1 MLGDGIGDGLI
12 GGGEQADPPTGL
24 LLRREKVEDGLVVGQ
39 QGCVEGDAP
48 GGRRALEGRLALPQ
62 PAAEAVQRE
71 RFVPRAGENRFVE
84 RVGLHQRAVE
94 VDREGG
100 RSFGLHAVHL
110 CRAGDRRGV
119 SRGGVGHGR
128 QNPARR
134 EVLSLL
140 AP

>member
-24 LLRREKVEDGLVVGQ
+24 LLRHEIVEDGLVVGQ
-39 QGCVEGDAP
+39 QGRVEGDAP

-71 RFVPRAGENRFVE
+71 RFVPRAGEDRFVE

-100 RSFGLHAVHL
+100 GPSASTPYTFAV
-110 CRAGDRRGV
+110 RATAEASDEAASV
-119 SRGGVGHGR
+119 TEGR
-128 QNPARR
+128 TRPGAK
-134 EVLSLL
+134 S
-140 AP
+140 